1 MKKLLLLT
9 LSFVL
14 MLTGCSPA
22 QNNSESKL
30 DLEELTDNVYVDY
43 DRTKNENVSAQ
54 PIYYAQHIKPDDS
67 ALASLFVKPPK
78 IYDNERRN
86 RVFENE
92 SEYGRYGSHGIV
104 SYRTNDGMNIFIAS
118 QICLDDDM
126 SSVKELDFMSLEELY
141 KKFDEDVHKF
151 IDNYEIYEMTAFTAD
166 KFEEITTLT
175 GPSNL
180 EEGWCEPRDVYYI
193 RARQFVNDIP
203 IFTGIS
209 PTSVD
214 TMFHDGARIEAC
226 YTENGLEYFDIIGGY
241 QVGEEK
247 TADGEFIDLKGAEQ
261 IIRDYYEM
269 PYGPEYEILYDC
281 ALVYVGVFEGDKTI
295 LTPAWE
301 FYCDYGLEPRSPWQD
316 IGSPAIRINA
326 YTGEFMRWS

>member
-9 LSFVL
+9 LSFAL

-22 QNNSESKL
+22 QSSESKL

-43 DRTKNENVSAQ
+43 DRTKYENVSAQ
-54 PIYYAQHIKPDDS
+54 PIYYAQHITPDDS

-86 RVFENE
+86 RIFENE
-92 SEYGRYGSHGIV
+92 GEYGRYGSHGIV
-104 SYRTNDGMNIFIAS
+104 SYRTNDGMNVYIAS

-141 KKFDEDVHKF
+141 KMFDEDVHKF
-151 IDNYEIYEMTAFTAD
+151 IDNYEIYEMTASTAD

-175 GPSNL
+175 RPSNL

-203 IFTGIS
+203 IFTGVS
-209 PTSVD
+209 PTNVD
-214 TMFHDGARIEAC
+214 TMFHNGASIEAC
-226 YTENGLEYFDIIGGY
+226 YTENGLEYFDITGGY

-247 TADGEFIDLKGAEQ
+247 PADGELIDLKGAEQ
-261 IIRDYYEM
+261 IIRDEYAI
-269 PYGPEYEILYDC
+269 PYGYENIVFDDVG
-281 ALVYVGVFEGDKTI
+281 LVYVGVFEGDKTI

-301 FYCDYGLEPRSPWQD
+301 FYVEVPEHSITWK
-316 IGSPAIRINA
+316 SSMVWERINA
-326 YTGEFMRWS
+326 YTGEFMR